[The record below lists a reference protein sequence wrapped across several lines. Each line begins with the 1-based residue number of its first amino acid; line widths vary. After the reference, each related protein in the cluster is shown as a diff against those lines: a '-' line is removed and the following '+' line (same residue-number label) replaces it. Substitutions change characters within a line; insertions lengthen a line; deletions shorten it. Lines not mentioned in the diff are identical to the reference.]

1 MLKFLYYYFEG
12 IIYSW
17 RNWNVIAV
25 YVKEINDNKASY
37 QIIPSEWRKN
47 IEFIGPEFSGYQIIL
62 GLFIVANEE
71 IGINW
76 RNVTI

>member
-1 MLKFLYYYFEG
+1 MLKFLNHCFEG

-17 RNWNVIAV
+17 RNRNVVAV
-25 YVKEINDNKASY
+25 YVKEINDYKVPY
-37 QIIPSEWRKN
+37 QVIPIEWRKN
-47 IEFIGPEFSGYQIIL
+47 IEFIEPEFSGYPIIL
-62 GLFIVANEE
+62 GLFIVTNEE